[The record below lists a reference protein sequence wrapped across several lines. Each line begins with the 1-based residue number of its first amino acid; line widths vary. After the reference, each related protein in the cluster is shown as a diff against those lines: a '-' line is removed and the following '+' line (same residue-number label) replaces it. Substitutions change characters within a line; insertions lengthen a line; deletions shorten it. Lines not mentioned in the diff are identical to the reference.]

1 MKSAFGFDGV
11 LYRMSHWQPGL
22 GAGPR
27 GGHRLHRGRDRP
39 EWWRCS
45 SQYNAY
51 AAFLL
56 GDPTNMQK
64 SLQYILMTP
73 REWRFGFYGQDRW
86 QVTPKLTFP
95 YGLRYE
101 YYPLM
106 TRAHGKGIERL
117 DPDTNLV
124 YLGGRGDVPNNVG
137 VTTSKLLFAP
147 RIGFAYR
154 LDDKTRD
161 TIGLWHQLRPDAPLA
176 AGARILP
183 ADG

>member
-1 MKSAFGFDGV
+1 
-11 LYRMSHWQPGL
+11 
-22 GAGPR
+22 
-27 GGHRLHRGRDRP
+27 
-39 EWWRCS
+39 
-45 SQYNAY
+45 
-51 AAFLL
+51 
-56 GDPTNMQK
+56 MQK

-86 QVTPKLTFP
+86 QVTPKLTVS

-124 YLGGRGDVPNNVG
+124 YLGGRGDIPNNVG

-147 RIGFAYR
+147 RS
-154 LDDKTRD
+154 DSHTVSTTR
-161 TIGLWHQLRPDAPLA
+161 P
-176 AGARILP
+176 
-183 ADG
+183 